1 MAGFKFRLET
11 FLKLKEQFEK
21 NARIE
26 LGAAIMKLEEEKSKL
41 KVIEDNIDITTNDL
55 RDACSGVI
63 RPEKIK
69 DLKAYL
75 KRLQHE
81 KDKQKEVVK
90 RQQKHVD
97 IIREK
102 LVEIMRERKVLENL
116 KEREFQEYLKE
127 ENKKEQQ
134 QIDELVS
141 FKESNNTTDLLDD
154 A

>member
-21 NARIE
+21 NAKNE

-41 KVIEDNIDITTNDL
+41 KVIEDNIDITTDDF
-55 RDACSGVI
+55 RKACSGVI

-69 DLKAYL
+69 DLKTYL
-75 KRLQHE
+75 QHLQHE
-81 KDKQKEVVK
+81 RDKQQEIVK
-90 RQQKHVD
+90 RQQKNVD

-116 KEREFQEYLKE
+116 KDKEFQEYLKE
-127 ENKKEQQ
+127 EAKKEQQ

-141 FKESNNTTDLLDD
+141 FKESKDNPDLLDEG
-154 A
+154 

>member
-21 NARIE
+21 NARNE
-26 LGAAIMKLEEEKSKL
+26 LGIAIMKLEEEKSKL
-41 KVIEDNIDITTNDL
+41 RVIEDNIDITTNDF

-69 DLKAYL
+69 ELKTYL
-75 KRLQHE
+75 EHLQHE
-81 KDKQKEVVK
+81 REKQKENVK
-90 RQQKHVD
+90 RQQKNVD

-116 KEREFQEYLKE
+116 KEKEFQEYLKE
-127 ENKKEQQ
+127 ELKKEQQ
-134 QIDELVS
+134 QVDELVS
-141 FKESNNTTDLLDD
+141 YNESKKLPNS
-154 A
+154 